1 MNKQYEI
8 ARIITKSY
16 ISDEVIDKE
25 LSVLTKEEWDKHC
38 MLIDTKIKEVV
49 EGLEK
54 AVQEDAMLQAL
65 KSVSLESGISATVLW
80 IAYLK
85 WLDVKYTVN

>member
-8 ARIITKSY
+8 ARNVTKNY
-16 ISDEVIDKE
+16 ISDEMIDKE
-25 LSVLTKEEWDKHC
+25 LSSLTKEEWDKHC
-38 MLIDTKIKEVV
+38 MLLDRKMKENV

-54 AVQEDAMLQAL
+54 EVQEDAMLQVL
-65 KSVSLESGISATVLW
+65 KSGSLESGISTTVLW

-85 WLDVKYTVN
+85 WLDAEYAVN

>member
-8 ARIITKSY
+8 ARIITKNY
-16 ISDEVIDKE
+16 ISDEVINKE
-25 LSVLTKEEWDKHC
+25 LSVFTKEEWDKHC
-38 MLIDTKIKEVV
+38 MLLDRKIKETV

-54 AVQEDAMLQAL
+54 AVQEDAMLQVL
-65 KSVSLESGISATVLW
+65 DSISLDSGISTTVLW

-85 WLDVKYTVN
+85 WLDVEYAVK

>member
-8 ARIITKSY
+8 ARNVTKNY
-16 ISDEVIDKE
+16 ISDEMIDKE
-25 LSVLTKEEWDKHC
+25 LSSLTKEERDKHC
-38 MLIDTKIKEVV
+38 MLLDRKMKENV

-54 AVQEDAMLQAL
+54 AVQEDAMLQVL
-65 KSVSLESGISATVLW
+65 DSISLDSGISTTVLW

-85 WLDVKYTVN
+85 WLDVEYAVN

>member
-8 ARIITKSY
+8 AKIITKNY

-25 LSVLTKEEWDKHC
+25 LSSLTKEEWDKHC
-38 MLIDTKIKEVV
+38 MLLDTKMKESVK
-49 EGLEK
+49 GLEK
-54 AVQEDAMLQAL
+54 AVQEDAMLQVL
-65 KSVSLESGISATVLW
+65 KSVSLDSGISTTVLW

-85 WLDVKYTVN
+85 WLDTEYAVN